1 MPPCKRRVQPTPD
14 IPCSRLLK
22 ITEVVEAASFQQ
34 REDREAFL
42 ERALASPRHPEQ
54 VVDLEAVRKDRKLID
69 FLKDVVA
76 AIEAADQGAGS
87 C

>member
-1 MPPCKRRVQPTPD
+1 MEMQHPEVASQLD
-14 IPCSRLLK
+14 K
-22 ITEVVEAASFQQ
+22 IKEVTLAEVVEAASFQQ

-54 VVDLEAVRKDRKLID
+54 VVDLEAVRQDRKLVD

-87 C
+87 R

>member
-1 MPPCKRRVQPTPD
+1 MEMQHP
-14 IPCSRLLK
+14 
-22 ITEVVEAASFQQ
+22 EVVSQLDKIKEVTLAEVMEAASFQQ

-42 ERALASPRHPEQ
+42 ERVLASPRHPEQ
-54 VVDLEAVRKDRKLID
+54 VVDLEAVRQDRKLVD

-87 C
+87 R

>member
-1 MPPCKRRVQPTPD
+1 MEMQHPEVASQLD
-14 IPCSRLLK
+14 K
-22 ITEVVEAASFQQ
+22 IKEVTLAEVVEAASFQQ
-34 REDREAFL
+34 REDRDAFL

-54 VVDLEAVRKDRKLID
+54 VVDLEAVRQDRKLVD

-87 C
+87 R

>member
-1 MPPCKRRVQPTPD
+1 MEMQHPEVVSQLD
-14 IPCSRLLK
+14 K
-22 ITEVVEAASFQQ
+22 IKEVTLAEVVEAASFQQ

-54 VVDLEAVRKDRKLID
+54 VVDLEAVRQDRKLVD

-87 C
+87 R

>member
-1 MPPCKRRVQPTPD
+1 MEMQHPEVVSQLD
-14 IPCSRLLK
+14 K
-22 ITEVVEAASFQQ
+22 IKEVTLAEVVEAASFQQ

-54 VVDLEAVRKDRKLID
+54 VVDLEAVRQDRKLVD
-69 FLKDVVA
+69 FLRDVVA

-87 C
+87 R

>member
-1 MPPCKRRVQPTPD
+1 MEMQHPEVVSQLD
-14 IPCSRLLK
+14 K
-22 ITEVVEAASFQQ
+22 IREVTLAEVVEAASFQQ
-34 REDREAFL
+34 REDRDAFL

-54 VVDLEAVRKDRKLID
+54 VVDLEAVRQDRKLVD

-87 C
+87 R

>member
-1 MPPCKRRVQPTPD
+1 MEMQHPEVVSQLD
-14 IPCSRLLK
+14 K
-22 ITEVVEAASFQQ
+22 IKEVTLAEVVEAASFQQ
-34 REDREAFL
+34 REDRDAFL

-54 VVDLEAVRKDRKLID
+54 VVDLEAVRQDRKLVD

-87 C
+87 R

>member
-1 MPPCKRRVQPTPD
+1 MEMQHPGVASPLD
-14 IPCSRLLK
+14 K
-22 ITEVVEAASFQQ
+22 IKEVTLAEVVEAASFQQ

-42 ERALASPRHPEQ
+42 ERVLASPRHPEQ
-54 VVDLEAVRKDRKLID
+54 VVDLEAVRQDRKLVD

-87 C
+87 R